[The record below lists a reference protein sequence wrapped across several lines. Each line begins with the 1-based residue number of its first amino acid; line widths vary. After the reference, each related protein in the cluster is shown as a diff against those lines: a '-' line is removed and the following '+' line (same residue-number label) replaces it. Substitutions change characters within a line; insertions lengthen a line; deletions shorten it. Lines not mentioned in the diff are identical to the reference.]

1 MLRYSCCR
9 ALVRGIFRAL
19 PRTTM
24 LVASIPALPK
34 LQPTPV
40 LEAVNFMIRDVARAA
55 AVLPVVPSV
64 PVVPTRSPAQPV
76 CRGTRVPQGIQ
87 MGANRPPFKGGS
99 PTVWVVPSLKLLPQ
113 KTPRNPK
120 LPSVP
125 VVPTRSRLVRVLAL
139 QPARS
144 AHPYV
149 WLAQA
154 NGLNVSFV
162 DVYTLSHVCFSVAEA
177 DSSCC
182 RDYIYPSASGY
193 DEIAH
198 VRSSPFRL
206 SRPRRTG

>member
-76 CRGTRVPQGIQ
+76 CRGTLVPQGIQ

-99 PTVWVVPSLKLLPQ
+99 RTVWVVQSLKLLP
-113 KTPRNPK
+113 PK
-120 LPSVP
+120 P
-125 VVPTRSRLVRVLAL
+125 
-139 QPARS
+139 Q
-144 AHPYV
+144 
-149 WLAQA
+149 
-154 NGLNVSFV
+154 G
-162 DVYTLSHVCFSVAEA
+162 
-177 DSSCC
+177 
-182 RDYIYPSASGY
+182 I
-193 DEIAH
+193 
-198 VRSSPFRL
+198 RSSLQYPL
-206 SRPRRTG
+206 YLLVVV